1 MYDFGI
7 FSGYPDN
14 TFRPNNN
21 ITRPEFIAI
30 VVRVLDLPL
39 ASPEA
44 TLPYEDV
51 KPGNWFYG
59 VVRQVYAAGIL
70 EGNGSRLEPNRAML
84 PQ

>member
-1 MYDFGI
+1 MTSV
-7 FSGYPDN
+7 FSAAIRTTRSDR
-14 TFRPNNN
+14 TT
-21 ITRPEFIAI
+21 TRPEFIAI

-59 VVRQVYAAGIL
+59 VVRQVYAAGFL
-70 EGNGSRLEPNRAML
+70 EGNGSRLETMPCCHNSFRL
-84 PQ
+84 